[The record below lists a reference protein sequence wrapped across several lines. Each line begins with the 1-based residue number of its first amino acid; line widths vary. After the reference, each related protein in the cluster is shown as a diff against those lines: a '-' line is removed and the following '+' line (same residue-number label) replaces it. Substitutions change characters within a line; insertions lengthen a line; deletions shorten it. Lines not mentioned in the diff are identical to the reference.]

1 MFGTYRAILA
11 LMVAASH
18 IGGVPVLGAYAV
30 FGFYTLSGYLMTL
43 VMQRSYGYGGGGLAK
58 YALNRFLRIYP
69 IYWVSILFSA
79 VVIWVAGKGVAKQ
92 FYFVFFLPETA
103 VSWAQNLLLYFP
115 LRWSPRLSP
124 AAWSLTVEIFFYC
137 CIGLGLSRWRGLTLA
152 WFTAS
157 VVYHVAITMLHLGWT
172 HRYFTLPAASL
183 PFATGAL
190 VYHFRERLRRMFE
203 AAGGGVWI
211 PLALG
216 VVMAANWVGGY
227 WLGRLRGPFFYG
239 NFIIAAL
246 LVAALSHQVARS
258 ASVARFDKIM
268 GSYSY
273 PIFLVHFP
281 AGLLVLL
288 LGREAGF
295 RFDRTDATLFLFT
308 LPVIFAL
315 SWAMRRFVEEPI
327 ELVRNRVRPQ
337 AP

>member
-18 IGGVPVLGAYAV
+18 IGGAPVLGAYAV

-43 VMQRSYGYGGGGLAK
+43 VMHRSYGYGGGGLGR

-69 IYWVSILFSA
+69 IYWVSILVS
-79 VVIWVAGKGVAKQ
+79 VIVIGLAGRSEAER
-92 FYFVFFLPETA
+92 FYFVFFLPETTA
-103 VSWAQNLLLYFP
+103 SWMQNLLLYFP

-124 AAWSLTVEIFFYC
+124 AAWSLTIEIFFYC
-137 CIGLGLSRWRGLTLA
+137 CIGLGLSRRRGLTLA
-152 WFTAS
+152 WFAAG
-157 VVYHVAITMLHLGWT
+157 VAYHAAITVLGLGWT

-190 VYHFRERLRRMFE
+190 VYHFRDRLRQMFE
-203 AAGGGVWI
+203 AAGGGMSI

-216 VVMAANWVGGY
+216 GLLAANWLAGY
-227 WLGRLRGPFFYG
+227 WAGQLRGPFFYG
-239 NFIIAAL
+239 NFVIAAL
-246 LVAALSHQVARS
+246 LVAALSHQVATS
-258 ASVARFDKIM
+258 ASAARFDKIM

-281 AGLLVLL
+281 AGLLVLML
-288 LGREAGF
+288 AREVGL
-295 RFDRTDATLFLFT
+295 RVHRTDATLFVLS

-327 ELVRNRVRPQ
+327 EGLRNRVRPRVS
-337 AP
+337 